1 MIRRL
6 LFLVA
11 LVPVLF
17 LVSTSAQAEWG
28 QRTSFDSGKCDPS
41 NGGCSAEL
49 TALRAEGRSRIST
62 YLSTYENG
70 VYTFSCGLESVWG
83 SSLMSTICRIYG
95 DNNGQLPAEL
105 PDTPLYGHV
114 YTDDQC
120 QAQYGHATVLK
131 GELES
136 PPYSTGA
143 CSLTPAPGTVGVC
156 SFYDS
161 AGNHAPDGQC
171 YVTGDFTATST
182 GEVNDPSTGSNVDP
196 DGQLSDAFTETTD
209 PSTCSGGYVGSGGSY
224 YCYSGDAADINV
236 GAFDSAGNPITL
248 DDQGAYDANGDP
260 ITVTDGAYDASGNP
274 IEVGGGLSIGGG
286 SWGDA
291 GSGTDSGTGTDTG
304 TGTDSGTGTDTGTD
318 LSGVLDAIS
327 GVKASIQDGFQSLV
341 DTFTSTD
348 GAPTEDAVRADF
360 DGQGIGDEVMN
371 DLTSQN
377 DTTQGD
383 LNDRYQTL
391 FEDDGSIIGQAVG
404 AVRDTVTG
412 WMPTLPGGGTCTPLT
427 FEFNGHVMTIDCRV
441 FDLIKA
447 ALSWLLFFFTTY
459 QITMMALSYRNGA
472 EG

>member
-11 LVPVLF
+11 LVPVVF
-17 LVSTSAQAEWG
+17 LVSTSAQASW
-28 QRTSFDSGKCDPS
+28 
-41 NGGCSAEL
+41 
-49 TALRAEGRSRIST
+49 
-62 YLSTYENG
+62 
-70 VYTFSCGLESVWG
+70 
-83 SSLMSTICRIYG
+83 
-95 DNNGQLPAEL
+95 
-105 PDTPLYGHV
+105 HV
-114 YTDDQC
+114 YRSSNVYDGDLSAQCAKAEADIQRYLDSDFVVWLDWVRREKPEGQSTAYCIVDIHYADANDVTDTDFTHTLYNITYTDEQC
-120 QAQYGHATVLK
+120 QSQYGHATVLK

-136 PPYSTGA
+136 PPYDTGA
-143 CSLTPAPGTVGVC
+143 CSLTPSGKGVGVC
-156 SFYDS
+156 TTTNANGDT
-161 AGNHAPDGQC
+161 APDGQC
-171 YVTGDFTATST
+171 YLTGDFTATST
-182 GEVNDPSTGSNVDP
+182 GEVNTPDSGSNVDS
-196 DGQLSDAFTETTD
+196 GGELSDAFTETTD

-412 WMPTLPGGGTCTPLT
+412 WMPTLPGGGTCSPLT